1 MPLYNCFSNTL
12 VDKLTLTGKVMTGQT
27 LNSFTFDSS
36 DTNYKIYMLPV
47 KMFKNYTVAVDCDS
61 DIELCCGLYD
71 TYQDTRQQFYTL
83 HSDTYV
89 KITRPIFSNP
99 ILFTGLTEIN
109 KPLEI
114 ALAQNEQALKLFIKI
129 PVKTKTSI
137 TVLEGNYIG

>member
-71 TYQDTRQQFYTL
+71 TYQDTRQQFDTL

-99 ILFTGLTEIN
+99 ILFTGLTEIT
-109 KPLEI
+109 KTLEI

>member
-12 VDKLTLTGKVMTGQT
+12 VDKLTLTGKVKTGQT

-71 TYQDTRQQFYTL
+71 TYQDTRPQFYTL

-109 KPLEI
+109 KTLEI

>member
-12 VDKLTLTGKVMTGQT
+12 VDKLTLTGKVMNGQT
-27 LNSFTFDSS
+27 FTFDSS

-71 TYQDTRQQFYTL
+71 TYQDTRQQFDTL

>member
-12 VDKLTLTGKVMTGQT
+12 VDKLTLTGKVMNGQT
-27 LNSFTFDSS
+27 FTFDSS

-71 TYQDTRQQFYTL
+71 TYQDTRQQFDTL

-99 ILFTGLTEIN
+99 ILFTGLTEIT
-109 KPLEI
+109 KTLEI

>member
-1 MPLYNCFSNTL
+1 MN
-12 VDKLTLTGKVMTGQT
+12 GQT
-27 LNSFTFDSS
+27 FTFDSS

-89 KITRPIFSNP
+89 KN
-99 ILFTGLTEIN
+99 N
-109 KPLEI
+109 
-114 ALAQNEQALKLFIKI
+114 
-129 PVKTKTSI
+129 
-137 TVLEGNYIG
+137 